1 MDWKE
6 LSQIPVFSESQDVAA
21 APQGETTIGDYAL
34 DLFRAPVGGISD
46 ALQGLIT
53 LGVLPFDMLTDKDL
67 TGRID
72 AFFDSTP
79 ILNIEAKTG
88 LGQIV
93 QTITQF
99 GVPLGI
105 ASKIG
110 RAIPLLQKAGQTT
123 ALSSLPTI
131 GAKGTEIA
139 RRAGY
144 WGALGGATDIAVSVP
159 TKNVVLSDML
169 GITETPDLASAT
181 GKELAVEKMKQKLKF
196 GAEGAVIGGTIA
208 MLPVAGAIGKKLLGP
223 VYNKVIDPAAGAV
236 FRTLDSKILNPL
248 TVAIAGKGTRG
259 SFLTKGVK
267 RAGEKKAEFKDKLY
281 EKLDIPDPSQWA
293 FFNTK
298 GGTFGQAVGGKLS
311 KLKEY
316 FGSAGLMT
324 KGLKNEG
331 DKVTGKLEAINK
343 KFNRKDEMIN
353 TKLYDIVSK
362 FKRNIFDGVPD
373 IKLLGKNVT
382 NLKNINPGYRNITD
396 DLTRERNKITEYI
409 KAVGKKDAIKK
420 LKLVNPSVRG
430 EAKEIKEMLK
440 ESNMLVGNLFGNS
453 PIKSFKTL
461 AGLKMNDADNFFK
474 QRLASFNNKKFEF
487 DVSGPAAA
495 GARKEL
501 KNTIL
506 LNQNMRPKNISR
518 KEADVLRNKLK
529 GNKKLNAKETE
540 FNKLLDAEV
549 KTRMNG
555 LKSAVINAGAN
566 PVKYFNAIGRAIGK
580 DVKKVDDVS
589 DEIRNFL
596 STPKGQKEAINDF
609 SPVLDTIIWNNKQV
623 YQRQYFD
630 LIEDQWMK
638 NGLVFKNILTDD
650 AAYQDILKRGI
661 DPTRLTKI
669 TARTNAGINSIDD
682 FALDSKF
689 FRNEKLRKPKEGQV
703 AQADTYYTLPEIAN
717 AIQGVKSNFDN
728 LFDVPFYSNLMKFKA
743 GGQISKTIFSP
754 MTQVRNVST
763 ASFFPLASGLIGG
776 RASVSQAFRD
786 IFEDIFQSGKFD
798 PKMFDEWMD
807 SSVTRGIIDQSIQ
820 VNEMKR
826 LAERGVKGLLNIEDF
841 MKNPTVKKFIDVYQG
856 GDNIW
861 KVYSDRF
868 YQSALKQAF
877 GDPKAVPTK
886 VLAQVRDWYKTVAKE
901 DFIEISSISGK
912 QKTAQEALE
921 EVSAYLV
928 TNTIPTY
935 SKVPK
940 IIQTIRD
947 LPLGN
952 FIAFP
957 AEILRTGGN
966 LITLGARELT
976 STNPYI
982 RQMGARRLIGA
993 SATFGGIGTVIGG
1006 TAQSITGVTDE
1017 MMQKARSFVPQYEK
1031 NATLIPLSSPDAN
1044 GEFKYFNFS
1053 YSNPYD
1059 YLVRPANAV
1068 LNAFGRGELNQDN
1081 AGTIAFNSLIG
1092 TTKNPGAFRE
1102 FFAPFIAESIGVER
1116 FTDVSAILGRG
1127 GKTPNGKTIYRETD
1141 PIGEKLARSLEHI
1154 IGGLNPGG
1162 FSSAQKI
1169 WQGASGQF
1177 TDYGSSRNTKD
1188 EIVALMSGL
1197 RVQTIKP
1204 KQSMPFVIS
1213 SYRKD
1218 ERNISQKFSSLAYST
1233 NVSPERKVAA
1243 FQEWMKNSFISQRN
1257 LRNVVN
1263 SAEELGV
1270 SSSEIR
1276 KILMERLGN
1285 KNRVNAILRGKF
1297 VSPTPSQSR
1306 LESSIQRLEQEN
1318 LGASLSY
1325 EISMDLVN
1333 DAWQSLRR
1341 DNNGF
1346 DLDFGLDTFI
1356 ESMNLSVSPDLFSLK
1371 ELPAKASSLGTR
1383 ETIETPVVL
1392 PVDNRKNVAVSPQVA
1407 NTGSQVMANANLGSR
1422 YLGGIN
1428 YNKMN
1433 TAQKADYVDKVFK
1446 V

>member
-6 LSQIPVFSESQDVAA
+6 LSQIPVFSESQDVATA
-21 APQGETTIGDYAL
+21 AQGETTIGDYAL
-34 DLFRAPVGGISD
+34 DIFRAPIGGISD
-46 ALQGLIT
+46 ALQGLVT

-67 TGRID
+67 TGKID
-72 AFFDSTP
+72 AFFDAAP
-79 ILNIEAKTG
+79 ILNLEAKTG

-99 GVPLGI
+99 GVPLGV

-123 ALSSLPTI
+123 ALSSLPTV
-131 GAKGTEIA
+131 GAKGVEIA

-181 GKELAVEKMKQKLKF
+181 GKDLAVEKMKQKLKF
-196 GAEGAVIGGTIA
+196 GAEGAVIGGGVA
-208 MLPVAGAIGKKLLGP
+208 MLPVAGAVGKKLLGP
-223 VYNKVIDPAAGAV
+223 VYNKVIDPAGSAV
-236 FRTLDSKILNPL
+236 FRQLDSKILNPL
-248 TVAIAGKGTRG
+248 TQVIAGTGKEGTFLTRG
-259 SFLTKGVK
+259 VTTLG
-267 RAGEKKAEFKDKLY
+267 KKKDKAKQTIY
-281 EKLDIPDPSQWA
+281 DKLGIPDPGQWA

-298 GGTFGQAVGGKLS
+298 GGTFGQAVAGKLS
-311 KLKEY
+311 KLQEY
-316 FGSAGLMT
+316 FSSAGLMT
-324 KGLKNEG
+324 KGLKTEG
-331 DKVTGKLEAINK
+331 DKVIGKLEAIKKRFDRRDQMINK
-343 KFNRKDEMIN
+343 K
-353 TKLYDIVSK
+353 LYNVVTK
-362 FKRNIFDGVPD
+362 FK
-373 IKLLGKNVT
+373 T
-382 NLKNINPGYRNITD
+382 NLFDKATNSRGYRNITD
-396 DLTRERNKITEYI
+396 ELTRERNKITDYI
-409 KAVGKKDAIKK
+409 ITPDRKGAAEK
-420 LKLVNPSVRG
+420 LKLVNPAVRQ
-430 EAKEIKEMLK
+430 EAKDIKQMLK

-474 QRLASFNNKKFEF
+474 QRLASFNNNKFKF
-487 DVSGPAAA
+487 DVDGPAAA

-501 KNTIL
+501 KRTIL
-506 LNQNMRPKNISR
+506 LNQNMRPKNISF
-518 KEADVLRNKLK
+518 KEARTLKDKLAK
-529 GNKKLNAKETE
+529 GKKLNAKETE

-549 KTRMNG
+549 KTRMQG

-650 AAYQDILKRGI
+650 AAYQDVLRRGI

-703 AQADTYYTLPEIAN
+703 AKADTYYTLPEIAN

-728 LFDVPFYSNLMKFKA
+728 LFDVPIYSNLMKFKA

-754 MTQVRNVST
+754 MTQVRNVTT
-763 ASFFPLASGLIGG
+763 ASFFPLASGLIGS
-776 RASVSQAFRD
+776 RSSVSQAFRD

-826 LAERGVKGLLNIEDF
+826 LAERGVKGLLNVDDF
-841 MKNPTVKKFIDVYQG
+841 MKNPTVKKFVDVYQG

-877 GDPKAVPTK
+877 GDPKATPAK
-886 VLAQVRDWYKTVAKE
+886 VLDQVREWYKTVAKE

-912 QKTAQEALE
+912 QKTAQEAIE

-940 IIQTIRD
+940 AIQTIRD

-1006 TAQSITGVTDE
+1006 TAQAITGVTDE

-1031 NATLIPLSSPDAN
+1031 NATLIPLSSPDAD
-1044 GEFKYFNFS
+1044 GVFKYFNFS

-1059 YLVRPANAV
+1059 FLVRPINAV
-1068 LNAFGRGELNQDN
+1068 VNAYGRGELNQDN
-1081 AGTIAFNSLIG
+1081 AGTFAFNAIIG
-1092 TTKNPGAFRE
+1092 DQDNPGAFRE
-1102 FFAPFIAESIGVER
+1102 FFAPFIAESIGTER
-1116 FTDVSAILGRG
+1116 FTDVSPILGRG
-1127 GKTPNGKTIYRETD
+1127 GETASGKKIYRETD
-1141 PIGEKLARSLEHI
+1141 SDGEIWARSLEHI
-1154 IGGLNPGG
+1154 IGGLTPGA

-1177 TDYGSSRNTKD
+1177 TDYGTGRDTRD

-1197 RVQTIKP
+1197 RVQEIKP

-1218 ERNISQKFSSLAYST
+1218 EGNISQKFSSLAYST

-1243 FQEWMKNSFISQRN
+1243 YQEWMKNSFISQRN
-1257 LRNVVN
+1257 LKNTIN
-1263 SAEELGV
+1263 DALDLGV
-1270 SSSEIR
+1270 STNEIR
-1276 KILMERLGN
+1276 QILTDRLGN
-1285 KNRVNAILRGKF
+1285 KNRVEALLRGRF
-1297 VSPTPSQSR
+1297 VAPTPSQSR

-1346 DLDFGLDTFI
+1346 DFDFGLDAFI
-1356 ESMNLSVSPDLFSLK
+1356 ESMNLSVSPDLFSLQ
-1371 ELPAKASSLGTR
+1371 ELPAKASSLGVE
-1383 ETIETPVVL
+1383 ETADTPAVL
-1392 PVDNRKNVAVSPQVA
+1392 PVDP
-1407 NTGSQVMANANLGSR
+1407 
-1422 YLGGIN
+1422 
-1428 YNKMN
+1428 NKN
-1433 TAQKADYVDKVFK
+1433 TAINNQIVSASVPNRTTPGLFEKYFPRGIFS
-1446 V
+1446 

>member
-6 LSQIPVFSESQDVAA
+6 LSQIPVFSESQDVATA
-21 APQGETTIGDYAL
+21 AQGETTIGDYAL
-34 DLFRAPVGGISD
+34 DIFRAPIGGISD
-46 ALQGLIT
+46 ALQGLVT

-67 TGRID
+67 TGKID
-72 AFFDSTP
+72 AFFDAAP
-79 ILNIEAKTG
+79 ILNLEAKTG

-99 GVPLGI
+99 GVPLGV

-123 ALSSLPTI
+123 ALSSLPTV
-131 GAKGTEIA
+131 GAKGVEIA

-196 GAEGAVIGGTIA
+196 GAEGAVIGGGVA
-208 MLPVAGAIGKKLLGP
+208 MLPVAGAVGKKLLGP
-223 VYNKVIDPAAGAV
+223 VYNKVIDPAGSAV
-236 FRTLDSKILNPL
+236 FRQLDSKILNPL
-248 TVAIAGKGTRG
+248 TKVIAGTGKEGTFLTRG
-259 SFLTKGVK
+259 VTTLGKK
-267 RAGEKKAEFKDKLY
+267 KEKAKQTIY
-281 EKLDIPDPSQWA
+281 NKLDIPDPGQWA

-298 GGTFGQAVGGKLS
+298 GGTFGQAVAGKLS
-311 KLKEY
+311 KIKEY
-316 FGSAGLMT
+316 FGSAGLMSKT
-324 KGLKNEG
+324 LKNEG
-331 DKVTGKLEAINK
+331 DKVTGKLEAITK

-353 TKLYDIVSK
+353 TKLYNVVTK
-362 FKRNIFDGVPD
+362 FKTNIFD
-373 IKLLGKNVT
+373 KAT
-382 NLKNINPGYRNITD
+382 NSPGYRNITD
-396 DLTRERNKITEYI
+396 ELTKERNKITDYI
-409 KAVGKKDAIKK
+409 ITPDRKGAAEK
-420 LKLVNPSVRG
+420 LKLVNPAVRQ
-430 EAKEIKEMLK
+430 EAKDIKQMLK

-474 QRLASFNNKKFEF
+474 QRLASFNNSKFKF
-487 DVSGPAAA
+487 DVDGPAAA
-495 GARKEL
+495 GAKKEL
-501 KNTIL
+501 KKTIL
-506 LNQNMRPKNISR
+506 LNQNMRPKNISF
-518 KEADVLRNKLK
+518 KESRILQKKLK
-529 GNKKLNAKETE
+529 EGKKLTEKETA

-549 KTRMNG
+549 KTRMQG

-650 AAYQDILKRGI
+650 AAYQDVLRRGI

-703 AQADTYYTLPEIAN
+703 AKADTYYTLPEIAN

-728 LFDVPFYSNLMKFKA
+728 LFDVPIYSNLMKFKA

-754 MTQVRNVST
+754 MTQVRNVTT
-763 ASFFPLASGLIGG
+763 ASFFPLASGLIGS
-776 RASVSQAFRD
+776 RSSVSQAFRD

-826 LAERGVKGLLNIEDF
+826 LAERGVKGLLNVDDF
-841 MKNPTVKKFIDVYQG
+841 MKNPTVKKFVDVYQG

-877 GDPKAVPTK
+877 GDPKATPAK
-886 VLAQVRDWYKTVAKE
+886 VLDQVRDWYKTVAKE

-940 IIQTIRD
+940 AIQTLRD

-1031 NATLIPLSSPDAN
+1031 NATLIPLSSPDAD
-1044 GEFKYFNFS
+1044 GVFKYFNFS

-1059 YLVRPANAV
+1059 FLVRPINAV
-1068 LNAFGRGELNQDN
+1068 LNAYGRGELNQDN
-1081 AGTIAFNSLIG
+1081 AGTVAFNAIIG
-1092 TTKNPGAFRE
+1092 DQNNPGAFRE
-1102 FFAPFIAESIGVER
+1102 FFAPFIAESIGTER
-1116 FTDVSAILGRG
+1116 FTDVSPILGRG
-1127 GKTPNGKTIYRETD
+1127 GETASGKTIYRDTD
-1141 PIGEKLARSLEHI
+1141 LLGEKLSRSLEHI
-1154 IGGLNPGG
+1154 IGGLTPGA

-1177 TDYGSSRNTKD
+1177 TDYGTGRDTRD

-1197 RVQTIKP
+1197 RVQEIKP

-1213 SYRKD
+1213 SYRQD
-1218 ERNISQKFSSLAYST
+1218 ERNVSQKFSSLAYST

-1243 FQEWMKNSFISQRN
+1243 YQEWMKNSFISQRN
-1257 LRNVVN
+1257 LRNTVN
-1263 SAEELGV
+1263 DALDLGV
-1270 SSSEIR
+1270 STNEIR
-1276 KILMERLGN
+1276 QILMDRLGN
-1285 KNRVNAILRGKF
+1285 KNRVEALLKGKF
-1297 VSPTPSQSR
+1297 VAPTPSQSR

-1325 EISMDLVN
+1325 EIAMDLVN
-1333 DAWQSLRR
+1333 DTWESLRR

-1346 DLDFGLDTFI
+1346 DFDFGLDAFI
-1356 ESMNLSVSPDLFSLK
+1356 ESMNLSVSPDLFSLR
-1371 ELPAKASSLGTR
+1371 ELPAKASSLGVE
-1383 ETIETPVVL
+1383 ETADTSATLPVSPALTTPVNNTIV
-1392 PVDNRKNVAVSPQVA
+1392 NNQMAAA
-1407 NTGSQVMANANLGSR
+1407 NTLGAR

-1428 YNKMN
+1428 YNRMN
-1433 TAQKADYVDKVFK
+1433 TAQKADYADRVFK
-1446 V
+1446 TTV

>member
-6 LSQIPVFSESQDVAA
+6 LSQIPVFSESQDVATA
-21 APQGETTIGDYAL
+21 AQGETTIGDYAL
-34 DLFRAPVGGISD
+34 DIFRAPIGGLSD
-46 ALQGLIT
+46 ALQGLVT

-67 TGRID
+67 TGKID
-72 AFFDSTP
+72 AFFDAAP
-79 ILNIEAKTG
+79 VLNLEAKTG

-99 GVPLGI
+99 GVPLGV

-123 ALSSLPTI
+123 ALSSLPTV
-131 GAKGTEIA
+131 GAKGVEIA

-181 GKELAVEKMKQKLKF
+181 GKDLAVEKMKQKLKF
-196 GAEGAVIGGTIA
+196 GAEGAVIGGGVA
-208 MLPVAGAIGKKLLGP
+208 MLPVAGAVGKKLLGP

-236 FRTLDSKILNPL
+236 FRQLDSKILNPL
-248 TVAIAGKGTRG
+248 TQVIAGTGKEGT
-259 SFLTKGVK
+259 FLTKGVTK
-267 RAGEKKAEFKDKLY
+267 LGKKKDIAKQTIY
-281 EKLDIPDPSQWA
+281 NKLDIPDPGQWA

-298 GGTFGQAVGGKLS
+298 GGTFGQAVAGKLS
-311 KLKEY
+311 KIKEY
-316 FGSAGLMT
+316 FGSAGLMSKT
-324 KGLKNEG
+324 LKNEG
-331 DKVTGKLEAINK
+331 DKVTGKLEAITK

-353 TKLYDIVSK
+353 TKLYNVVTK
-362 FKRNIFDGVPD
+362 FKTNIFD
-373 IKLLGKNVT
+373 KAT
-382 NLKNINPGYRNITD
+382 NSRGYRNITD
-396 DLTRERNKITEYI
+396 ELTKERNKITDYI
-409 KAVGKKDAIKK
+409 ITPDKKGAAEK
-420 LKLVNPSVRG
+420 LKLVNPAVRQ
-430 EAKEIKEMLK
+430 EAKDIKQMLK

-474 QRLASFNNKKFEF
+474 QRLASFNNSKFKF
-487 DVSGPAAA
+487 DVDGPAAA

-501 KNTIL
+501 KRTIL

-518 KEADVLRNKLK
+518 KEADILRKKLK

-549 KTRMNG
+549 KTRMQG

-566 PVKYFNAIGRAIGK
+566 PVKYFNAVGRAIGK

-650 AAYQDILKRGI
+650 AAYQDVLRRGI

-703 AQADTYYTLPEIAN
+703 AKADTYYTLPEIAN

-728 LFDVPFYSNLMKFKA
+728 LFDVPIYSNLMKFKA

-754 MTQVRNVST
+754 MTQVRNVTT
-763 ASFFPLASGLIGG
+763 ASFFPLASGLIGS
-776 RASVSQAFRD
+776 RSSVSQAFRD

-826 LAERGVKGLLNIEDF
+826 LAERGVKGLLNVDDF
-841 MKNPTVKKFIDVYQG
+841 MKNPTVKKFVDVYQG

-877 GDPKAVPTK
+877 GDPKATPAK
-886 VLAQVRDWYKTVAKE
+886 VLDQVRDWYKTVAKE

-912 QKTAQEALE
+912 QKTAQEAIE

-940 IIQTIRD
+940 AIQTLRD

-1006 TAQSITGVTDE
+1006 TAQAITGVTDE

-1031 NATLIPLSSPDAN
+1031 NATLIPLSSPDAD
-1044 GEFKYFNFS
+1044 GVFKYFNFS

-1059 YLVRPANAV
+1059 FLVRPINAV
-1068 LNAFGRGELNQDN
+1068 VNAYGRGELNQDN
-1081 AGTIAFNSLIG
+1081 AGTFAFNAIIG
-1092 TTKNPGAFRE
+1092 DRNNPGAFRE
-1102 FFAPFIAESIGVER
+1102 FFAPFIAESIGTER
-1116 FTDVSAILGRG
+1116 FTDVSPLLGRG
-1127 GKTPNGKTIYRETD
+1127 GETSNGKTIYRETD
-1141 PIGEKLARSLEHI
+1141 LLGEKLARSLEHI
-1154 IGGLNPGG
+1154 IGGLTPGA

-1177 TDYGSSRNTKD
+1177 TDYGTGRDTRD

-1197 RVQTIKP
+1197 RVQEIKP

-1218 ERNISQKFSSLAYST
+1218 EGNVSQKFSSLAYST

-1243 FQEWMKNSFISQRN
+1243 YQEWMKNSFISQRN
-1257 LRNVVN
+1257 LKNTIN
-1263 SAEELGV
+1263 DALDLGV
-1270 SSSEIR
+1270 STNEIR
-1276 KILMERLGN
+1276 QILTDRLGN
-1285 KNRVNAILRGKF
+1285 KNRVEALLRGRF
-1297 VSPTPSQSR
+1297 VAPTPSQSR

-1318 LGASLSY
+1318 LNASLSY
-1325 EISMDLVN
+1325 EIAMDLVN
-1333 DAWQSLRR
+1333 DTWQSLRR

-1346 DLDFGLDTFI
+1346 DLDLGLESFI
-1356 ESMNLSVSPDLFSLK
+1356 ESMNLSVSPDLFSLR
-1371 ELPAKASSLGTR
+1371 ELPAKASSLGVQ
-1383 ETIETPVVL
+1383 ETTNTSAVL
-1392 PVDNRKNVAVSPQVA
+1392 PVDPRKDTAINKQIASASVPNRTTPGIFAQYF
-1407 NTGSQVMANANLGSR
+1407 SR
-1422 YLGGIN
+1422 GI
-1428 YNKMN
+1428 
-1433 TAQKADYVDKVFK
+1433 FS
-1446 V
+1446 

>member
-6 LSQIPVFSESQDVAA
+6 LSQIPVFSESQDVATA
-21 APQGETTIGDYAL
+21 AQGETTIGDYAL
-34 DLFRAPVGGISD
+34 DIFRAPIGGISD
-46 ALQGLIT
+46 ALQGLVT

-67 TGRID
+67 TGKID
-72 AFFDSTP
+72 AFFDAAP
-79 ILNIEAKTG
+79 ILNLEAKTG

-99 GVPLGI
+99 GVPLGV

-123 ALSSLPTI
+123 ALSSLPTV
-131 GAKGTEIA
+131 GAKGVEIA

-181 GKELAVEKMKQKLKF
+181 GKDLAVEKMKQKLKF
-196 GAEGAVIGGTIA
+196 GAEGAVIGGGIA
-208 MLPVAGAIGKKLLGP
+208 MLPVAGAVGKKLLGP
-223 VYNKVIDPAAGAV
+223 VYNKVIDPAGRQV
-236 FRTLDSKILNPL
+236 FRQLDSKILNPL
-248 TVAIAGKGTRG
+248 TQVIAGTGKEGT
-259 SFLTKGVK
+259 FLTKGVTK
-267 RAGEKKAEFKDKLY
+267 LGTKKDIAKQTIYDKLG
-281 EKLDIPDPSQWA
+281 IPDPGQWA

-298 GGTFGQAVGGKLS
+298 GGTFGQAVAGKLS
-311 KLKEY
+311 KLQEY
-316 FGSAGLMT
+316 FSSAGLMT
-324 KGLKNEG
+324 KGLKTEG
-331 DKVTGKLEAINK
+331 DKVTGKLEAIKK
-343 KFNRKDEMIN
+343 KFDRRDQMIN
-353 TKLYDIVSK
+353 TKLYNVVTK
-362 FKRNIFDGVPD
+362 FK
-373 IKLLGKNVT
+373 T
-382 NLKNINPGYRNITD
+382 NLFDKATNSRGYRNITD
-396 DLTRERNKITEYI
+396 ELTRERNKITDYI
-409 KAVGKKDAIKK
+409 ITPDRKGAAEK
-420 LKLVNPSVRG
+420 LKLVDPSVRQ
-430 EAKEIKEMLK
+430 EAKDIKQMLK

-453 PIKSFKTL
+453 PIKSFKAL

-474 QRLASFNNKKFEF
+474 QRLASFNNSKFEF
-487 DVSGPAAA
+487 DVKGPIAA
-495 GARKEL
+495 GAKKEFRTAFL
-501 KNTIL
+501 S
-506 LNQNMRPKNISR
+506 NQNMRATAEGLENVGYKAAR
-518 KEADVLRNKLK
+518 QLKEKLK
-529 GNKKLNAKETE
+529 SKNPKLTNREKDIVKA
-540 FNKLLDAEV
+540 LDKNVEI
-549 KTRMNG
+549 RMNA
-555 LKSAVINAGAN
+555 LKSAVINAGSN
-566 PVKYFNAIGRAIGK
+566 PEKYFSSIGRTIGK
-580 DVKKVDDVS
+580 DLKKDKAGTYNVNDIS
-589 DEIRNFL
+589 DEIRKFL

-609 SPVLDTIIWNNKQV
+609 SPVLDSIIWNNKQV

-638 NGLVFKNILTDD
+638 NGLVFKNLLSDD
-650 AAYQDILKRGI
+650 AAYQAVLNKGI
-661 DPTRLTKI
+661 DPTRLRKV
-669 TARTNAGINSIDD
+669 TARTDAGITSIDD
-682 FALDSKF
+682 LALDSKF
-689 FRNEKLRKPKEGQV
+689 FRNEKIRNPKAKDLESEDV
-703 AQADTYYTLPEIAN
+703 FLKDAVEDVKKFDTYYALPEIAN

-728 LFDVPFYSNLMKFKA
+728 LFDVPIYSNLMKFKA

-763 ASFFPLASGLIGG
+763 ASFFPLASGLIGS
-776 RASVSQAFRD
+776 RSSVSQAFRD

-798 PKMFDEWMD
+798 PKMFDEWLD

-826 LAERGVKGLLNIEDF
+826 LAERGVKGLLNVDDF
-841 MKNPTVKKFIDVYQG
+841 MKNPTVKKFVDVYQG

-877 GDPKAVPTK
+877 GDPKATPAK
-886 VLAQVRDWYKTVAKE
+886 VLDQVREWYKTVAKE

-912 QKTAQEALE
+912 QKTAQEAIE

-940 IIQTIRD
+940 AIQTIRD

-1006 TAQSITGVTDE
+1006 TAQAITGVTDE

-1031 NATLIPLSSPDAN
+1031 NATLIPLSSPDAD
-1044 GEFKYFNFS
+1044 GVFKYFNFS

-1059 YLVRPANAV
+1059 FLVRPINAV
-1068 LNAFGRGELNQDN
+1068 VNAYGRGELNQDN
-1081 AGTIAFNSLIG
+1081 AGTVVLNALIG
-1092 TTKNPGAFRE
+1092 DRQNPGALRE
-1102 FFAPFIAESIGVER
+1102 FFAPFIAESIGTER
-1116 FTDVSAILGRG
+1116 FTDVSPILGRG
-1127 GKTPNGKTIYRETD
+1127 GETASGKKIYRETD
-1141 PIGEKLARSLEHI
+1141 SDGEIWARSLEHI
-1154 IGGLNPGG
+1154 IGGLTPGA

-1177 TDYGSSRNTKD
+1177 TDYGTGRDTRD

-1197 RVQTIKP
+1197 RVQEIKP

-1218 ERNISQKFSSLAYST
+1218 ESNVSQKFSSLAYST

-1243 FQEWMKNSFISQRN
+1243 YQEWMKNSFISQRN
-1257 LRNVVN
+1257 LKNTIN
-1263 SAEELGV
+1263 DALDLGV
-1270 SSSEIR
+1270 STNEIR
-1276 KILMERLGN
+1276 QILTDRLGN
-1285 KNRVNAILRGKF
+1285 KNRVEALLRGRF
-1297 VSPTPSQSR
+1297 VAPTPSSSR
-1306 LESSIQRLEQEN
+1306 LESSIKRLEQEN
-1318 LGASLSY
+1318 LNASLSY
-1325 EISMDLVN
+1325 EIAMDLVN
-1333 DAWQSLRR
+1333 DTWESLRR

-1346 DLDFGLDTFI
+1346 DLDFGVDAFI
-1356 ESMNLSVSPDLFSLK
+1356 ESMNLSVSPDLFSLQ
-1371 ELPAKASSLGTR
+1371 ELPAKASSLGVQ
-1383 ETIETPVVL
+1383 ETTDTPAVL
-1392 PVDNRKNVAVSPQVA
+1392 PVDQNKNTAI
-1407 NTGSQVMANANLGSR
+1407 NSQVVSASVPNRTNA
-1422 YLGGIN
+1422 GIFQQ
-1428 YNKMN
+1428 Y
-1433 TAQKADYVDKVFK
+1433 FPRGIFS
-1446 V
+1446 

>member
-34 DLFRAPVGGISD
+34 DIFRAPIGGISD
-46 ALQGLIT
+46 ALQGLVT

-123 ALSSLPTI
+123 ALSSLPTV
-131 GAKGTEIA
+131 GAKGVEIA

-144 WGALGGATDIAVSVP
+144 WGALGGATDIAVSIP

-208 MLPVAGAIGKKLLGP
+208 MLPVAGAVGKKLLGP

-236 FRTLDSKILNPL
+236 FRQLDSKIINPL
-248 TVAIAGKGTRG
+248 TVAIAGTGKEG
-259 SFLTKGVK
+259 SFLTKGVTTL
-267 RAGEKKAEFKDKLY
+267 GKKKDKAKQTIY
-281 EKLDIPDPSQWA
+281 NKLDIPDPQQWA

-298 GGTFGQAVGGKLS
+298 GGTFGQAVAGKLS
-311 KLKEY
+311 KIKEY

-324 KGLKNEG
+324 KGLKTEG
-331 DKVTGKLEAINK
+331 DKVTGKLEAITK

-353 TKLYDIVSK
+353 TKLYNVVTK
-362 FKRNIFDGVPD
+362 FK
-373 IKLLGKNVT
+373 T
-382 NLKNINPGYRNITD
+382 NLFDKATNSRGYRNITD
-396 DLTRERNKITEYI
+396 DLTRERNKITDYI
-409 KAVGKKDAIKK
+409 ITPDKKGAAEK
-420 LKLVNPSVRG
+420 LKLVNPAVRQ
-430 EAKEIKEMLK
+430 EAKDIKQMLK

-474 QRLASFNNKKFEF
+474 QRLASFNNNKFKF
-487 DVSGPAAA
+487 NVDGPIAE

-501 KNTIL
+501 KRTIL

-529 GNKKLNAKETE
+529 NNKKLNSTETQ

-566 PVKYFNAIGRAIGK
+566 PIKYFNAIGKAIGK

-650 AAYQDILKRGI
+650 AAYQDILRRGI

-689 FRNEKLRKPKEGQV
+689 FRNEKLRKPKEGEV
-703 AQADTYYTLPEIAN
+703 AKADTYYTLPEIAN

-728 LFDVPFYSNLMKFKA
+728 LFDVPIYSNLMKFKA

-754 MTQVRNVST
+754 MTQIRNVST
-763 ASFFPLASGLIGG
+763 ASFFPLASGLIGS
-776 RASVSQAFRD
+776 RSSVSQAFRD

-826 LAERGVKGLLNIEDF
+826 LAERGVKGLLNVEDF

-886 VLAQVRDWYKTVAKE
+886 VLSQVRDWYKTVAKE

-940 IIQTIRD
+940 AIQTLRD

-1006 TAQSITGVTDE
+1006 TAQAITGVTDE

-1031 NATLIPLSSPDAN
+1031 NATLIPLSSPDAD
-1044 GEFKYFNFS
+1044 GVFKYFNFS

-1059 YLVRPANAV
+1059 FLVRPINAV
-1068 LNAFGRGELNQDN
+1068 LNAYGRGELNQDS
-1081 AGTIAFNSLIG
+1081 AGTFAFNAMIG
-1092 TTKNPGAFRE
+1092 DKNNPGAFRE
-1102 FFAPFIAESIGVER
+1102 FFAPFIAESIGTER
-1116 FTDVSAILGRG
+1116 FTDVSPLLGRG
-1127 GKTPNGKTIYRETD
+1127 GETANGKTIYRDTD
-1141 PIGEKLARSLEHI
+1141 LLGEKLARSLEHI
-1154 IGGLNPGG
+1154 IGGLTPGA

-1177 TDYGSSRNTKD
+1177 TDYGTSRNTRD

-1197 RVQTIKP
+1197 RVQEIKP

-1218 ERNISQKFSSLAYST
+1218 EANISQKFSSLAYST

-1257 LRNVVN
+1257 LKNIVDD
-1263 SAEELGV
+1263 AMDLGV
-1270 SSSEIR
+1270 STSEIR
-1276 KILMERLGN
+1276 KILMDRLGN
-1285 KNRVNAILRGKF
+1285 KNRVEAVLRGRF
-1297 VSPTPSQSR
+1297 VAPTPSQSR

-1318 LGASLSY
+1318 LNASLSY
-1325 EISMDLVN
+1325 EIAMDLVN
-1333 DAWQSLRR
+1333 DTWQSLRR

-1346 DLDFGLDTFI
+1346 DLDFGLESFI

-1371 ELPAKASSLGTR
+1371 ELPAKASSLGVT
-1383 ETIETPVVL
+1383 ETTDTPAVL
-1392 PVDNRKNVAVSPQVA
+1392 PVDQNKNAA
-1407 NTGSQVMANANLGSR
+1407 INSQVVSASVPNR
-1422 YLGGIN
+1422 TDTGIFQQ
-1428 YNKMN
+1428 Y
-1433 TAQKADYVDKVFK
+1433 FPRGIFS
-1446 V
+1446 

>member
-6 LSQIPVFSESQDVAA
+6 LSQIPVFSESQDVATA
-21 APQGETTIGDYAL
+21 AQGETTIGDYAL
-34 DLFRAPVGGISD
+34 DIFRAPIGGLSD
-46 ALQGLIT
+46 ALQGLVT

-67 TGRID
+67 TGKID
-72 AFFDSTP
+72 AFFDAAP
-79 ILNIEAKTG
+79 VLNLEAKTG

-93 QTITQF
+93 QTVAQF
-99 GVPLGI
+99 GIPLGL

-123 ALSSLPTI
+123 ALSSLPTV
-131 GAKGTEIA
+131 GAKGVEIA

-196 GAEGAVIGGTIA
+196 GAEGAVIGGGVA
-208 MLPVAGAIGKKLLGP
+208 MLPVAGAVGKKLLGP
-223 VYNKVIDPAAGAV
+223 VYNKVIDPAGSAV
-236 FRTLDSKILNPL
+236 FRQLDSKILNPL
-248 TVAIAGKGTRG
+248 TQVIAGTGKEGT
-259 SFLTKGVK
+259 FLTKGVTK
-267 RAGEKKAEFKDKLY
+267 LGKKKDIAKQTIY
-281 EKLDIPDPSQWA
+281 NKLDIPDPGQWA

-298 GGTFGQAVGGKLS
+298 GGTFGQAVAGKLS
-311 KLKEY
+311 KIKEY
-316 FGSAGLMT
+316 FGSAGLMSKT
-324 KGLKNEG
+324 LKNEG
-331 DKVTGKLEAINK
+331 DKVTGKLEAITK

-353 TKLYDIVSK
+353 TKLYNVVTK
-362 FKRNIFDGVPD
+362 FKSNLFD
-373 IKLLGKNVT
+373 KAT
-382 NLKNINPGYRNITD
+382 NSRGYRNITD
-396 DLTRERNKITEYI
+396 DLTRERNKITDYI
-409 KAVGKKDAIKK
+409 ITPDKKGAAEK
-420 LKLVNPSVRG
+420 LKLVNPAVRQ
-430 EAKEIKEMLK
+430 EAKDIKQMLK

-474 QRLASFNNKKFEF
+474 QRLASFNNSKFKF
-487 DVSGPAAA
+487 DVDGPAAA

-501 KNTIL
+501 KRTIL

-518 KEADVLRNKLK
+518 KEADILRKKLK

-549 KTRMNG
+549 KTRMQG

-566 PVKYFNAIGRAIGK
+566 PVKYFNAVGRAIGK

-630 LIEDQWMK
+630 LIENQWMK

-650 AAYQDILKRGI
+650 AAYQDVLRRGI

-703 AQADTYYTLPEIAN
+703 AKADTYYTLPEIAN

-728 LFDVPFYSNLMKFKA
+728 LFDVPIYSNLMKFKA

-754 MTQVRNVST
+754 MTQVRNVTT
-763 ASFFPLASGLIGG
+763 ASFFPLASGLIGS
-776 RASVSQAFRD
+776 RSSVSQAFRD

-826 LAERGVKGLLNIEDF
+826 LAERGVKGLLNVDDF
-841 MKNPTVKKFIDVYQG
+841 MKNPTVKKFVDVYQG

-877 GDPKAVPTK
+877 GDPKATPAK
-886 VLAQVRDWYKTVAKE
+886 VLDQVRDWYKTVAKE

-912 QKTAQEALE
+912 QKTAQEAIE

-940 IIQTIRD
+940 AIQTLRD

-1006 TAQSITGVTDE
+1006 TAQAITGVTDE

-1031 NATLIPLSSPDAN
+1031 NATLIPLSSPDAD
-1044 GEFKYFNFS
+1044 GVFKYFNFS

-1059 YLVRPANAV
+1059 FLVRPINAV
-1068 LNAFGRGELNQDN
+1068 VNAYGRGELNQDN
-1081 AGTIAFNSLIG
+1081 AGTFAFNAIIG
-1092 TTKNPGAFRE
+1092 DQNNPGAFRE
-1102 FFAPFIAESIGVER
+1102 FFAPFIAESIGTER
-1116 FTDVSAILGRG
+1116 FTDVSPILGRG
-1127 GKTPNGKTIYRETD
+1127 GETASGKTIYRDTD
-1141 PIGEKLARSLEHI
+1141 LLGEKLARSLEHI
-1154 IGGLNPGG
+1154 IGGLTPGA

-1177 TDYGSSRNTKD
+1177 TDYGTGRDTRD

-1197 RVQTIKP
+1197 RVQEIKP

-1213 SYRKD
+1213 SYRQD
-1218 ERNISQKFSSLAYST
+1218 ERNVSQKFSSLAYST

-1243 FQEWMKNSFISQRN
+1243 YQEWMKNSFISQRN
-1257 LRNVVN
+1257 LKNTIN
-1263 SAEELGV
+1263 DALDLGV
-1270 SSSEIR
+1270 STNEIR
-1276 KILMERLGN
+1276 QILTDRLEN
-1285 KNRVNAILRGKF
+1285 KNRVEALLRGRF
-1297 VSPTPSQSR
+1297 VAPTPSQSR

-1318 LGASLSY
+1318 LNASLSY
-1325 EISMDLVN
+1325 EIAMDLVN
-1333 DAWQSLRR
+1333 DTWQSLKR

-1346 DLDFGLDTFI
+1346 DLDLGLEAFI
-1356 ESMNLSVSPDLFSLK
+1356 ESMNLSVSPDLFSLR
-1371 ELPAKASSLGTR
+1371 ELPAKASSLGVQ
-1383 ETIETPVVL
+1383 ETTDTPAVL
-1392 PVDNRKNVAVSPQVA
+1392 PVDP
-1407 NTGSQVMANANLGSR
+1407 
-1422 YLGGIN
+1422 
-1428 YNKMN
+1428 NKN
-1433 TAQKADYVDKVFK
+1433 TAINNQIVSASVPNRTTPGLFEKYFSRGIFN
-1446 V
+1446 

>member
-6 LSQIPVFSESQDVAA
+6 LSQIPVFSESQDVATA
-21 APQGETTIGDYAL
+21 AQGETTIGDYAL
-34 DLFRAPVGGISD
+34 DIFRAPIGGLSD
-46 ALQGLIT
+46 ALQGLVT

-67 TGRID
+67 TGKID
-72 AFFDSTP
+72 AFFDAAP
-79 ILNIEAKTG
+79 VLNLEAKTG

-99 GVPLGI
+99 GVPLGV

-110 RAIPLLQKAGQTT
+110 KAIPLLQKAGQTT
-123 ALSSLPTI
+123 ALSSLPTV
-131 GAKGTEIA
+131 GAKGVEIA

-196 GAEGAVIGGTIA
+196 GAEGAVIGGGVA
-208 MLPVAGAIGKKLLGP
+208 MLPVAGAVGKKLLGP
-223 VYNKVIDPAAGAV
+223 VYNKVIDPAGSAV
-236 FRTLDSKILNPL
+236 FRQLDSKILNPL
-248 TVAIAGKGTRG
+248 TQVIAGTGKEGT
-259 SFLTKGVK
+259 FLTKGVTK
-267 RAGEKKAEFKDKLY
+267 LGKKKDIAKQTIY
-281 EKLDIPDPSQWA
+281 NKLDIPDPGQWA

-298 GGTFGQAVGGKLS
+298 GGTFGQAVAGKLS
-311 KLKEY
+311 KIKEY
-316 FGSAGLMT
+316 FGSAGLMSKT
-324 KGLKNEG
+324 LKNEG
-331 DKVTGKLEAINK
+331 DKVTGKLEAITK
-343 KFNRKDEMIN
+343 KFNRRDEMIN
-353 TKLYDIVSK
+353 TKLYNVVTK
-362 FKRNIFDGVPD
+362 FKSNLFD
-373 IKLLGKNVT
+373 KAT
-382 NLKNINPGYRNITD
+382 NSRGYRNITD
-396 DLTRERNKITEYI
+396 DLTRERNKITDYI
-409 KAVGKKDAIKK
+409 ITPDKKGAAEK
-420 LKLVNPSVRG
+420 LKLVNPAVRQ
-430 EAKEIKEMLK
+430 EAKDIKQMLK

-474 QRLASFNNKKFEF
+474 QRLASFNNNKFKF
-487 DVSGPAAA
+487 DVDGPAAA

-501 KNTIL
+501 KRTIL

-518 KEADVLRNKLK
+518 KEADILRKKLK

-549 KTRMNG
+549 KTRMQG

-566 PVKYFNAIGRAIGK
+566 PVKYFNAVGRAIGK

-630 LIEDQWMK
+630 LIENQWMK

-650 AAYQDILKRGI
+650 AAYQDVLRRGI

-703 AQADTYYTLPEIAN
+703 AKADTYYTLPEIAN

-728 LFDVPFYSNLMKFKA
+728 LFDVPIYSNLMKFKA

-754 MTQVRNVST
+754 MTQVRNVTT
-763 ASFFPLASGLIGG
+763 ASFFPLASGLIGS
-776 RASVSQAFRD
+776 RSSVSQAFRD

-826 LAERGVKGLLNIEDF
+826 LAERGVKGLLNVDDF

-877 GDPKAVPTK
+877 GDPKAVPSK
-886 VLAQVRDWYKTVAKE
+886 VLDQVRDWYKTVAKE

-982 RQMGARRLIGA
+982 RQMGARRLIG
-993 SATFGGIGTVIGG
+993 STATFGGIGTVIGG
-1006 TAQSITGVTDE
+1006 TAQSITGVSDE

-1081 AGTIAFNSLIG
+1081 AGTIALNALIG
-1092 TTKNPGAFRE
+1092 DKQNPGALRE
-1102 FFAPFIAESIGVER
+1102 FFSPFIAESIGTER
-1116 FTDVSAILGRG
+1116 FTDVSPILGRG
-1127 GKTPNGKTIYRETD
+1127 GETASGKKIYRETD
-1141 PIGEKLARSLEHI
+1141 SDGEIWARSLEHV
-1154 IGGLNPGG
+1154 IGGLTPGA

-1177 TDYGSSRNTKD
+1177 TDYGSSRNTRD

-1257 LRNVVN
+1257 LRNTVN
-1263 SAEELGV
+1263 DAMDLGV
-1270 SSSEIR
+1270 STNEIR
-1276 KILMERLGN
+1276 QILMDRLGN
-1285 KNRVNAILRGKF
+1285 KNRVEAVLRGRF

-1318 LGASLSY
+1318 IGASLSY
-1325 EISMDLVN
+1325 EIAMDLVN
-1333 DAWQSLRR
+1333 DTWQSLRR

-1346 DLDFGLDTFI
+1346 DLDLGLEAFI
-1356 ESMNLSVSPDLFSLK
+1356 ESMNLSVSPDLFSLR
-1371 ELPAKASSLGTR
+1371 ELPAKASSLGVQ
-1383 ETIETPVVL
+1383 ETTDTPAVL
-1392 PVDNRKNVAVSPQVA
+1392 PVDP
-1407 NTGSQVMANANLGSR
+1407 
-1422 YLGGIN
+1422 
-1428 YNKMN
+1428 NKN
-1433 TAQKADYVDKVFK
+1433 TAINNQIVSASVPNRTTPGLFEKYFSRGIFN
-1446 V
+1446 

>member
-6 LSQIPVFSESQDVAA
+6 LSQIPVFSESQDVATA
-21 APQGETTIGDYAL
+21 AQGETTIGDYAL
-34 DLFRAPVGGISD
+34 DIFRAPIGGISD
-46 ALQGLIT
+46 ALQGLVT

-67 TGRID
+67 TGKID
-72 AFFDSTP
+72 AFFDATP
-79 ILNIEAKTG
+79 ILNLEAKTG

-123 ALSSLPTI
+123 ALSSLPTV
-131 GAKGTEIA
+131 GAKGVEIA

-208 MLPVAGAIGKKLLGP
+208 MLPVAGAVGKKLLGP

-236 FRTLDSKILNPL
+236 FRQLDSKILNPL
-248 TVAIAGKGTRG
+248 TQVIAGTGKEGT
-259 SFLTKGVK
+259 FLTKGVTTL
-267 RAGEKKAEFKDKLY
+267 GKKKDKAKQTIY
-281 EKLDIPDPSQWA
+281 NKLDIPDPGQWA

-298 GGTFGQAVGGKLS
+298 GGTFGQAVAGKLS
-311 KLKEY
+311 KIKEY

-331 DKVTGKLEAINK
+331 DKVTGKLEAITK

-353 TKLYDIVSK
+353 TKLYNVVTK
-362 FKRNIFDGVPD
+362 FK
-373 IKLLGKNVT
+373 T
-382 NLKNINPGYRNITD
+382 NLFDKATNSRGYRNITD
-396 DLTRERNKITEYI
+396 DLTRERNKITDYI
-409 KAVGKKDAIKK
+409 ITPDKKGAAEK
-420 LKLVNPSVRG
+420 LKLVNPSVRQ
-430 EAKEIKEMLK
+430 EAKDIKQMLK

-474 QRLASFNNKKFEF
+474 QRLASFNNNKFKF
-487 DVSGPAAA
+487 DVDGPAAA

-501 KNTIL
+501 KKTIL
-506 LNQNMRPKNISR
+506 LNQNMRPKNISF
-518 KEADVLRNKLK
+518 KEARILKDKLK

-549 KTRMNG
+549 KTRMQG

-630 LIEDQWMK
+630 LIENQWMK

-650 AAYQDILKRGI
+650 AAYQDILRRGI

-703 AQADTYYTLPEIAN
+703 AKADTYYTLPEIAN

-728 LFDVPFYSNLMKFKA
+728 LFDVPIYSNLMKFKA

-763 ASFFPLASGLIGG
+763 ASFFPLASGLIGS
-776 RASVSQAFRD
+776 RSSVSQAFRD
-786 IFEDIFQSGKFD
+786 IFEDIFQSGKFN

-826 LAERGVKGLLNIEDF
+826 LAERGVKGLLNVDDF

-940 IIQTIRD
+940 AIQTLRD

-1006 TAQSITGVTDE
+1006 TAQAITGVTDE

-1031 NATLIPLSSPDAN
+1031 NATLIPLSSPDAD
-1044 GEFKYFNFS
+1044 GVFKYFNFS

-1059 YLVRPANAV
+1059 FLVRPINAV
-1068 LNAFGRGELNQDN
+1068 VNAYGRGELNQDN
-1081 AGTIAFNSLIG
+1081 AGTFAFNAIIG
-1092 TTKNPGAFRE
+1092 DRNNPGAFRE
-1102 FFAPFIAESIGVER
+1102 FFAPFIAESIGTER
-1116 FTDVSAILGRG
+1116 FTDVSPLLGRG
-1127 GKTPNGKTIYRETD
+1127 GETSNGKTIYRETD
-1141 PIGEKLARSLEHI
+1141 LLGEKLARSLEHI
-1154 IGGLNPGG
+1154 IGGLTPGA

-1177 TDYGSSRNTKD
+1177 TDYGTGRDTRD

-1197 RVQTIKP
+1197 RVQEIKP

-1218 ERNISQKFSSLAYST
+1218 ESNVSQKFSSLAYST

-1243 FQEWMKNSFISQRN
+1243 YQEWMKNSFISQRN
-1257 LRNVVN
+1257 LKNTVN
-1263 SAEELGV
+1263 DALDLGV
-1270 SSSEIR
+1270 STNEMR
-1276 KILMERLGN
+1276 KILMDRLGN
-1285 KNRVNAILRGKF
+1285 KNRVEALLRGRF
-1297 VSPTPSQSR
+1297 VAPTPSQSR

-1325 EISMDLVN
+1325 EIAMDLVN
-1333 DAWQSLRR
+1333 DTWESLRR

-1346 DLDFGLDTFI
+1346 DLDFGIDAFI
-1356 ESMNLSVSPDLFSLK
+1356 ESMNLSISPDLFSLK
-1371 ELPAKASSLGTR
+1371 ELPAKASSLGVQ
-1383 ETIETPVVL
+1383 ETADTSAVL
-1392 PVDNRKNVAVSPQVA
+1392 PVDQ
-1407 NTGSQVMANANLGSR
+1407 
-1422 YLGGIN
+1422 
-1428 YNKMN
+1428 NKN
-1433 TAQKADYVDKVFK
+1433 TAIDNRVVSASVPNRTNAGIFQQYFPRGIFS
-1446 V
+1446 

>member
-1 MDWKE
+1 M
-6 LSQIPVFSESQDVAA
+6 
-21 APQGETTIGDYAL
+21 T
-34 DLFRAPVGGISD
+34 
-46 ALQGLIT
+46 T
-53 LGVLPFDMLTDKDL
+53 LGKKKDK
-67 TGRID
+67 
-72 AFFDSTP
+72 
-79 ILNIEAKTG
+79 AK
-88 LGQIV
+88 
-93 QTITQF
+93 QTI
-99 GVPLGI
+99 
-105 ASKIG
+105 
-110 RAIPLLQKAGQTT
+110 
-123 ALSSLPTI
+123 
-131 GAKGTEIA
+131 
-139 RRAGY
+139 
-144 WGALGGATDIAVSVP
+144 
-159 TKNVVLSDML
+159 
-169 GITETPDLASAT
+169 
-181 GKELAVEKMKQKLKF
+181 
-196 GAEGAVIGGTIA
+196 
-208 MLPVAGAIGKKLLGP
+208 
-223 VYNKVIDPAAGAV
+223 YN
-236 FRTLDSKILNPL
+236 
-248 TVAIAGKGTRG
+248 
-259 SFLTKGVK
+259 
-267 RAGEKKAEFKDKLY
+267 
-281 EKLDIPDPSQWA
+281 KLDIPDPGQWA

-298 GGTFGQAVGGKLS
+298 GGTFGQAVAGKLS
-311 KLKEY
+311 KIKEY

-331 DKVTGKLEAINK
+331 DKVTGKLEAITK

-396 DLTRERNKITEYI
+396 DLTRERNKITDYI
-409 KAVGKKDAIKK
+409 ITPDKKGAAEK
-420 LKLVNPSVRG
+420 LKLVNPAVRQ
-430 EAKEIKEMLK
+430 EAKDIKQMLK

-487 DVSGPAAA
+487 DVNGPAAA

-501 KNTIL
+501 KKTIL
-506 LNQNMRPKNISR
+506 LNQNMRPKNISF
-518 KEADVLRNKLK
+518 KEARILKDKLK

-549 KTRMNG
+549 KTRMQG

-650 AAYQDILKRGI
+650 AAYQDIIRRGI

-703 AQADTYYTLPEIAN
+703 AKADTYYTLPEIAN

-728 LFDVPFYSNLMKFKA
+728 LFDVPIYSNLMKFKA

-763 ASFFPLASGLIGG
+763 ASFFPLASGLIGS
-776 RASVSQAFRD
+776 RSSVSQAFRD
-786 IFEDIFQSGKFD
+786 IFEDIFQSGKFNS
-798 PKMFDEWMD
+798 KIFDDYMD

-820 VNEMKR
+820 VNEIKR

-940 IIQTIRD
+940 AIQTLRD

-1006 TAQSITGVTDE
+1006 TAQAITGVTDE

-1031 NATLIPLSSPDAN
+1031 NATLIPLSSPDAD
-1044 GEFKYFNFS
+1044 GVFKYFNFS

-1059 YLVRPANAV
+1059 FLVRPINAV
-1068 LNAFGRGELNQDN
+1068 LNAYGRGELNQDN
-1081 AGTIAFNSLIG
+1081 AGTFAFNAIIG
-1092 TTKNPGAFRE
+1092 DRNNPGAFRE
-1102 FFAPFIAESIGVER
+1102 FFAPFIAESIGTER
-1116 FTDVSAILGRG
+1116 FTDVSPLLGRG
-1127 GKTPNGKTIYRETD
+1127 GETSNGKTIYRETD
-1141 PIGEKLARSLEHI
+1141 LLGEKLARSLEHI
-1154 IGGLNPGG
+1154 IGGLTPGA

-1177 TDYGSSRNTKD
+1177 TDYGTGRDTRD

-1197 RVQTIKP
+1197 RVQEIKP

-1218 ERNISQKFSSLAYST
+1218 ERNVSQKFSSLAYST

-1243 FQEWMKNSFISQRN
+1243 YQEWMKNSFISQRN
-1257 LRNVVN
+1257 LKNTVN
-1263 SAEELGV
+1263 DALDLGV
-1270 SSSEIR
+1270 STNEMR
-1276 KILMERLGN
+1276 KILMDRLGN
-1285 KNRVNAILRGKF
+1285 KNRVEALLRGRF
-1297 VSPTPSQSR
+1297 VAPTPSQSR

-1325 EISMDLVN
+1325 EIAMDLVN
-1333 DAWQSLRR
+1333 DTWESLRR

-1346 DLDFGLDTFI
+1346 DLDFGLDNFI

-1371 ELPAKASSLGTR
+1371 ELPAKASSLGVQ
-1383 ETIETPVVL
+1383 EIADTPAVL
-1392 PVDNRKNVAVSPQVA
+1392 PVDQ
-1407 NTGSQVMANANLGSR
+1407 
-1422 YLGGIN
+1422 
-1428 YNKMN
+1428 NKN
-1433 TAQKADYVDKVFK
+1433 TAINNQVVSASVPNRTNAGIFQQYFPRGIFS
-1446 V
+1446 

>member
-34 DLFRAPVGGISD
+34 DIFRAPIGGISD
-46 ALQGLIT
+46 ALQGLVT

-123 ALSSLPTI
+123 ALSSLPTV
-131 GAKGTEIA
+131 GAKGVEIA

-208 MLPVAGAIGKKLLGP
+208 MLPVAGAVGKKLLGP

-236 FRTLDSKILNPL
+236 FRQLDSKIINPL
-248 TVAIAGKGTRG
+248 TVAIAGTGKEG
-259 SFLTKGVK
+259 SFLTKGVTTL
-267 RAGEKKAEFKDKLY
+267 GKKKDKAKQTIY
-281 EKLDIPDPSQWA
+281 NKLDIPDPQQWA

-298 GGTFGQAVGGKLS
+298 GGTFGQAVAGKLS
-311 KLKEY
+311 KIKEY

-324 KGLKNEG
+324 KGLKTEG
-331 DKVTGKLEAINK
+331 DKVTGKLEAITK

-353 TKLYDIVSK
+353 TKLYNVVTK
-362 FKRNIFDGVPD
+362 FK
-373 IKLLGKNVT
+373 T
-382 NLKNINPGYRNITD
+382 NLFDKATNSRGYRNITD
-396 DLTRERNKITEYI
+396 DLTRERNKITDYI
-409 KAVGKKDAIKK
+409 ITPDKKGAAEK
-420 LKLVNPSVRG
+420 LKLVNPAVRQ
-430 EAKEIKEMLK
+430 EAKDIKQMLK

-474 QRLASFNNKKFEF
+474 QRLASFNNNKFKF
-487 DVSGPAAA
+487 NVDGPIAE

-501 KNTIL
+501 KRTIL

-529 GNKKLNAKETE
+529 NNKKLNSTETQ

-566 PVKYFNAIGRAIGK
+566 PIKYFNAIGKAIGK

-650 AAYQDILKRGI
+650 AAYQDILRRGI

-689 FRNEKLRKPKEGQV
+689 FRNEKLRKPKEGEV
-703 AQADTYYTLPEIAN
+703 AKADTYYTLPEIAN

-728 LFDVPFYSNLMKFKA
+728 LFDVPIYSNLMKFKA

-754 MTQVRNVST
+754 MTQIRNVST
-763 ASFFPLASGLIGG
+763 ASFFPLASGLIGS
-776 RASVSQAFRD
+776 RSSVSQAFRD

-826 LAERGVKGLLNIEDF
+826 LAERGVKGLLNVEDF

-886 VLAQVRDWYKTVAKE
+886 VLSQVRDWYKTVAKE

-940 IIQTIRD
+940 AIQTLRD

-1006 TAQSITGVTDE
+1006 TAQAITGVTDE

-1031 NATLIPLSSPDAN
+1031 NATLIPLSSPDAD
-1044 GEFKYFNFS
+1044 GVFKYFNFS

-1059 YLVRPANAV
+1059 FLVRPINAV
-1068 LNAFGRGELNQDN
+1068 LNAYGRGELNQDS
-1081 AGTIAFNSLIG
+1081 AGTFAFNAMIG
-1092 TTKNPGAFRE
+1092 DKNNPGAFRE
-1102 FFAPFIAESIGVER
+1102 FFAPFIAESIGTER
-1116 FTDVSAILGRG
+1116 FTDVSPLLGRG
-1127 GKTPNGKTIYRETD
+1127 GETANGKTIYRDTD
-1141 PIGEKLARSLEHI
+1141 LLGEKLARSLEHI
-1154 IGGLNPGG
+1154 IGGLTPGA

-1177 TDYGSSRNTKD
+1177 TDYGTSRNTRD

-1197 RVQTIKP
+1197 RVQEIKP

-1218 ERNISQKFSSLAYST
+1218 EANISQKFSSLAYST

-1257 LRNVVN
+1257 LKNIVDD
-1263 SAEELGV
+1263 AMDLGV
-1270 SSSEIR
+1270 STSEIR
-1276 KILMERLGN
+1276 KILMDRLGN
-1285 KNRVNAILRGKF
+1285 KNRVEAVLRGRF
-1297 VSPTPSQSR
+1297 VAPTPSQSR

-1318 LGASLSY
+1318 LNASLSY
-1325 EISMDLVN
+1325 EIAMDLVN
-1333 DAWQSLRR
+1333 DTWQSLRR

-1346 DLDFGLDTFI
+1346 DLDFGLESFI

-1371 ELPAKASSLGTR
+1371 ELPAKASSLGVT
-1383 ETIETPVVL
+1383 ETTDTPAVL
-1392 PVDNRKNVAVSPQVA
+1392 PVDQNKNAA
-1407 NTGSQVMANANLGSR
+1407 INSQVVSASVPNR
-1422 YLGGIN
+1422 TDTGIFQQ
-1428 YNKMN
+1428 Y
-1433 TAQKADYVDKVFK
+1433 FPRGIFS
-1446 V
+1446 

>member
-6 LSQIPVFSESQDVAA
+6 LSQIPVFSESQDVAT

-34 DLFRAPVGGISD
+34 DIFRAPVGGISD
-46 ALQGLIT
+46 ALQGLVT

-67 TGRID
+67 TGKID

-123 ALSSLPTI
+123 ALSSLPTV
-131 GAKGTEIA
+131 GAKGVEIA

-144 WGALGGATDIAVSVP
+144 WGALGGATDIAVSIP

-208 MLPVAGAIGKKLLGP
+208 MLPVAGAVGKKLLGP

-236 FRTLDSKILNPL
+236 FRQLDSKIINPL
-248 TVAIAGKGTRG
+248 TVAIAGTGKEG
-259 SFLTKGVK
+259 SFLTKGVTTL
-267 RAGEKKAEFKDKLY
+267 GKKKDKAKQTIY
-281 EKLDIPDPSQWA
+281 NKLDIPDPQQWA

-298 GGTFGQAVGGKLS
+298 GGTFGQAVAGKLS
-311 KLKEY
+311 KIKEY

-324 KGLKNEG
+324 KGLKTEG
-331 DKVTGKLEAINK
+331 DKVTGKLEAITK

-353 TKLYDIVSK
+353 TKLYNVVTK
-362 FKRNIFDGVPD
+362 FK
-373 IKLLGKNVT
+373 T
-382 NLKNINPGYRNITD
+382 NLFDKATNSRGYRNITD
-396 DLTRERNKITEYI
+396 DLTRERNKITDYI
-409 KAVGKKDAIKK
+409 ITPDKKGAAEK
-420 LKLVNPSVRG
+420 LKLVNPAVRQ
-430 EAKEIKEMLK
+430 EAKDIKQMLK

-474 QRLASFNNKKFEF
+474 QRLASFNNNKFKF
-487 DVSGPAAA
+487 NVDGPIAE

-501 KNTIL
+501 KRTIL

-529 GNKKLNAKETE
+529 NNKKLNSTETQ

-566 PVKYFNAIGRAIGK
+566 PIKYFNAIGKAIGK

-650 AAYQDILKRGI
+650 AAYQDILRRGI

-689 FRNEKLRKPKEGQV
+689 FRNEKLRKPKEGEV
-703 AQADTYYTLPEIAN
+703 AKADTYYTLPEIAN

-728 LFDVPFYSNLMKFKA
+728 LFDVPIYSNLMKFKA

-754 MTQVRNVST
+754 MTQIRNVST
-763 ASFFPLASGLIGG
+763 ASFFPLASGLIGS
-776 RASVSQAFRD
+776 RSSVSQAFRD

-826 LAERGVKGLLNIEDF
+826 LAERGVKGLLNVEDF

-940 IIQTIRD
+940 AIQTLRD

-1006 TAQSITGVTDE
+1006 TAQAITGVTDE

-1031 NATLIPLSSPDAN
+1031 NATLIPLSSPDAD
-1044 GEFKYFNFS
+1044 GVFKYFNFS

-1059 YLVRPANAV
+1059 FLVRPINAV
-1068 LNAFGRGELNQDN
+1068 LNAYGRGELNQDS
-1081 AGTIAFNSLIG
+1081 AGTFAFNAMIG
-1092 TTKNPGAFRE
+1092 DKNNPGAFRE
-1102 FFAPFIAESIGVER
+1102 FFAPFIAESIGTER
-1116 FTDVSAILGRG
+1116 FTDVSPLLGRG
-1127 GKTPNGKTIYRETD
+1127 GETANGKTIYRDTD
-1141 PIGEKLARSLEHI
+1141 LLGEKLARSLEHI
-1154 IGGLNPGG
+1154 IGGLTPGA

-1177 TDYGSSRNTKD
+1177 TDYGTSRNTRD

-1197 RVQTIKP
+1197 RVQEIKP

-1218 ERNISQKFSSLAYST
+1218 EANISQKFSSLAYST

-1257 LRNVVN
+1257 LKNIVDD
-1263 SAEELGV
+1263 AMDLGV
-1270 SSSEIR
+1270 STSEIR
-1276 KILMERLGN
+1276 KILMDRLGN
-1285 KNRVNAILRGKF
+1285 KNRVEAVLRGRF
-1297 VSPTPSQSR
+1297 VAPTPSQSR

-1318 LGASLSY
+1318 LNASLSY
-1325 EISMDLVN
+1325 EIAMDLVN
-1333 DAWQSLRR
+1333 DTWQSLRR

-1346 DLDFGLDTFI
+1346 DLDFGLESFI

-1371 ELPAKASSLGTR
+1371 ELPAKASSLGVT
-1383 ETIETPVVL
+1383 ETTDTPAVL
-1392 PVDNRKNVAVSPQVA
+1392 PVDQNKNAA
-1407 NTGSQVMANANLGSR
+1407 INSQVVSASVPNR
-1422 YLGGIN
+1422 TDTGIFQQ
-1428 YNKMN
+1428 Y
-1433 TAQKADYVDKVFK
+1433 FPRGIFS
-1446 V
+1446 

>member
-6 LSQIPVFSESQDVAA
+6 LSQIPVFSESQDVATA
-21 APQGETTIGDYAL
+21 AQGETTIGDYAL
-34 DLFRAPVGGISD
+34 DIFRAPIGGISD
-46 ALQGLIT
+46 ALQGLVT

-67 TGRID
+67 TGKID
-72 AFFDSTP
+72 AFFDAAP
-79 ILNIEAKTG
+79 ILNLEAKTG

-99 GVPLGI
+99 GVPLGV

-123 ALSSLPTI
+123 ALSSLPTV
-131 GAKGTEIA
+131 GAKGVEIA

-196 GAEGAVIGGTIA
+196 GAEGAVIGGGVA
-208 MLPVAGAIGKKLLGP
+208 MLPVAGAVGKKLLGP
-223 VYNKVIDPAAGAV
+223 VYNKVIDPAGSAV
-236 FRTLDSKILNPL
+236 FRQLDSKILNPL
-248 TVAIAGKGTRG
+248 TKVIAGTGKEGTFLTRG
-259 SFLTKGVK
+259 VTTLG
-267 RAGEKKAEFKDKLY
+267 KKKDKAKQTIY
-281 EKLDIPDPSQWA
+281 NKLDIPDPGQWA

-298 GGTFGQAVGGKLS
+298 GGTFGQAVAGKLS
-311 KLKEY
+311 KIKEY
-316 FGSAGLMT
+316 FGSAGLMSKT
-324 KGLKNEG
+324 LKNEG
-331 DKVTGKLEAINK
+331 DKVTGKLEAITK

-353 TKLYDIVSK
+353 TKLYNVVTK
-362 FKRNIFDGVPD
+362 FK
-373 IKLLGKNVT
+373 T
-382 NLKNINPGYRNITD
+382 NLFDKATNSRGYRNITD
-396 DLTRERNKITEYI
+396 DLTRERNKITDYI
-409 KAVGKKDAIKK
+409 ITPDKKGAAEK
-420 LKLVNPSVRG
+420 LKLVNPAVRQ
-430 EAKEIKEMLK
+430 EAKDIKQMLK

-474 QRLASFNNKKFEF
+474 QRLASFNNSKFKF
-487 DVSGPAAA
+487 DVDGPAAA

-501 KNTIL
+501 KKTIL
-506 LNQNMRPKNISR
+506 LNQNMRPKNISF
-518 KEADVLRNKLK
+518 KESRILQKKLK
-529 GNKKLNAKETE
+529 EGKKLTEKEIA

-549 KTRMNG
+549 KTRMQG

-566 PVKYFNAIGRAIGK
+566 PVKYFNAVGRAIGK

-650 AAYQDILKRGI
+650 AAYQDVLRRGI

-703 AQADTYYTLPEIAN
+703 AKADTYYTLPEIAN

-728 LFDVPFYSNLMKFKA
+728 LFDVPIYSNLMKFKA

-754 MTQVRNVST
+754 MTQVRNVTT
-763 ASFFPLASGLIGG
+763 ASFFPLASGLIGS
-776 RASVSQAFRD
+776 RSSVSQAFRD

-826 LAERGVKGLLNIEDF
+826 LAERGVKGLLNVDDF
-841 MKNPTVKKFIDVYQG
+841 MKNPTVKKFVDVYQG

-877 GDPKAVPTK
+877 GDPKATPAK
-886 VLAQVRDWYKTVAKE
+886 VLDQVKDWYKTVAKE

-912 QKTAQEALE
+912 QKTAQEAIE

-940 IIQTIRD
+940 AIQTLRD

-1006 TAQSITGVTDE
+1006 TAQAITGVTDE

-1031 NATLIPLSSPDAN
+1031 NATLIPLSSPDAD
-1044 GEFKYFNFS
+1044 GVFKYFNFS

-1059 YLVRPANAV
+1059 FLVRPINAV
-1068 LNAFGRGELNQDN
+1068 VNAYGRGELNQDN
-1081 AGTIAFNSLIG
+1081 AGTFAFNAIIG
-1092 TTKNPGAFRE
+1092 DQDNPGAFRE
-1102 FFAPFIAESIGVER
+1102 FFAPFIAESIGTER
-1116 FTDVSAILGRG
+1116 FTDVSPILGRG
-1127 GKTPNGKTIYRETD
+1127 GETANGKTIYRDTD
-1141 PIGEKLARSLEHI
+1141 LLGEKLARSLEHI
-1154 IGGLNPGG
+1154 IGGLTPGA

-1177 TDYGSSRNTKD
+1177 TDYGTGRDTRD

-1197 RVQTIKP
+1197 RVQEIKP
-1204 KQSMPFVIS
+1204 KQSMPFIIS
-1213 SYRKD
+1213 SYRQD
-1218 ERNISQKFSSLAYST
+1218 ERNVSQKFSSLAYST

-1243 FQEWMKNSFISQRN
+1243 YQEWMKNSFISQRN
-1257 LRNVVN
+1257 LKNTIN
-1263 SAEELGV
+1263 DALDLGV
-1270 SSSEIR
+1270 STNEIR
-1276 KILMERLGN
+1276 QILTDRLGN
-1285 KNRVNAILRGKF
+1285 KNRVEALLRGRF
-1297 VSPTPSQSR
+1297 VAPTPSQSR

-1318 LGASLSY
+1318 LNASLSY
-1325 EISMDLVN
+1325 EIAMDLVN
-1333 DAWQSLRR
+1333 DTWQSLRR

-1346 DLDFGLDTFI
+1346 DLDLGLEAFI
-1356 ESMNLSVSPDLFSLK
+1356 ESMNLSVSPDLFSLQ
-1371 ELPAKASSLGTR
+1371 ELPAKASSLGVQ
-1383 ETIETPVVL
+1383 ETTDTPAVL
-1392 PVDNRKNVAVSPQVA
+1392 PVDPRKDTAINKQIASASVPNRT
-1407 NTGSQVMANANLGSR
+1407 NTGIFQQYFPR
-1422 YLGGIN
+1422 GI
-1428 YNKMN
+1428 
-1433 TAQKADYVDKVFK
+1433 FS
-1446 V
+1446 

>member
-6 LSQIPVFSESQDVAA
+6 LSQIPVFSESQDVATA
-21 APQGETTIGDYAL
+21 AQGETTIGDYAL
-34 DLFRAPVGGISD
+34 DIFRAPIGGISD
-46 ALQGLIT
+46 ALQGLVT

-67 TGRID
+67 TGKID
-72 AFFDSTP
+72 AFFDAAP
-79 ILNIEAKTG
+79 ILNLEAKTG

-99 GVPLGI
+99 GVPLGV

-123 ALSSLPTI
+123 ALSSLPTV
-131 GAKGTEIA
+131 GAKGVEIA

-196 GAEGAVIGGTIA
+196 GAEGAVIGGGVA
-208 MLPVAGAIGKKLLGP
+208 MLPVAGAVGKKLLGP
-223 VYNKVIDPAAGAV
+223 VYNKVIDPAGRQV
-236 FRTLDSKILNPL
+236 FRQLDSKILNPL
-248 TVAIAGKGTRG
+248 TQVIAGTGKEGT
-259 SFLTKGVK
+259 FLTKGVTK
-267 RAGEKKAEFKDKLY
+267 LGKKKDLAKQTIY
-281 EKLDIPDPSQWA
+281 DKLDIPDPGQWA

-298 GGTFGQAVGGKLS
+298 GGTFGQAVAGKLS
-311 KLKEY
+311 KIKEY
-316 FGSAGLMT
+316 FGSAGLMSKT
-324 KGLKNEG
+324 LKNEG
-331 DKVTGKLEAINK
+331 DKVTGKLEAITK

-353 TKLYDIVSK
+353 KKLYDIVSK

-396 DLTRERNKITEYI
+396 ELTRERNKITDYI
-409 KAVGKKDAIKK
+409 ITPDRKGAAEK
-420 LKLVNPSVRG
+420 LKLVNPAVRQ
-430 EAKEIKEMLK
+430 EAKDIKQMLK

-474 QRLASFNNKKFEF
+474 QRLASFNNNKFKF
-487 DVSGPAAA
+487 DVDGPAAA

-501 KNTIL
+501 KRTIL
-506 LNQNMRPKNISR
+506 LNQNMRPKNISF
-518 KEADVLRNKLK
+518 KEARTLKDKLAK
-529 GNKKLNAKETE
+529 GRKLNAKETE

-549 KTRMNG
+549 KTRMQG

-650 AAYQDILKRGI
+650 AAYQDVLRRGI

-703 AQADTYYTLPEIAN
+703 AKADTYYTLPEIAN

-728 LFDVPFYSNLMKFKA
+728 LFDVPIYSNLMKFKA

-754 MTQVRNVST
+754 MTQVRNVTT
-763 ASFFPLASGLIGG
+763 ASFFPLASGLIGS
-776 RASVSQAFRD
+776 RSSVSQAFRD

-826 LAERGVKGLLNIEDF
+826 LAERGVKGLLNVDDF
-841 MKNPTVKKFIDVYQG
+841 MKNPTVKKFVDVYQG

-877 GDPKAVPTK
+877 GDPKATPAK
-886 VLAQVRDWYKTVAKE
+886 VLDQVREWYKTVAKE

-912 QKTAQEALE
+912 QKTAQEAIE

-940 IIQTIRD
+940 AIQTLRD

-1006 TAQSITGVTDE
+1006 TAQAITGVTDE

-1031 NATLIPLSSPDAN
+1031 NATLIPLSSPDAD
-1044 GEFKYFNFS
+1044 GVFKYFNFS

-1059 YLVRPANAV
+1059 FLVRPINAV
-1068 LNAFGRGELNQDN
+1068 VNAYGRRELNQDN
-1081 AGTIAFNSLIG
+1081 AGTFVLNALIG
-1092 TTKNPGAFRE
+1092 DRQNPGALRE
-1102 FFAPFIAESIGVER
+1102 FFAPFIAESIGTER
-1116 FTDVSAILGRG
+1116 FTDVSPILGRG
-1127 GKTPNGKTIYRETD
+1127 GETASGKKIYRETD
-1141 PIGEKLARSLEHI
+1141 SDGEIWARSLEHI
-1154 IGGLNPGG
+1154 IGGLTPGA

-1177 TDYGSSRNTKD
+1177 TDYGTGRDTRD

-1197 RVQTIKP
+1197 RVQEIKP

-1218 ERNISQKFSSLAYST
+1218 EGNISQKFSSLAYST

-1243 FQEWMKNSFISQRN
+1243 YQEWMKNSFISQRN
-1257 LRNVVN
+1257 LKNTIN
-1263 SAEELGV
+1263 DALDLGV
-1270 SSSEIR
+1270 STNEIR
-1276 KILMERLGN
+1276 QILTDRLGN
-1285 KNRVNAILRGKF
+1285 KNRVEALLRGRF
-1297 VSPTPSQSR
+1297 VAPTPSQSR
-1306 LESSIQRLEQEN
+1306 LESSIKRLQQEN
-1318 LGASLSY
+1318 LNASLSY
-1325 EISMDLVN
+1325 EIAMDLVN
-1333 DAWQSLRR
+1333 DTWQSLRR

-1346 DLDFGLDTFI
+1346 DLDLGLEAFI
-1356 ESMNLSVSPDLFSLK
+1356 ESMNLSVSPDLFSLR
-1371 ELPAKASSLGTR
+1371 ELPAKASSLGVQ
-1383 ETIETPVVL
+1383 ETADTSAVL
-1392 PVDNRKNVAVSPQVA
+1392 PVDP
-1407 NTGSQVMANANLGSR
+1407 
-1422 YLGGIN
+1422 
-1428 YNKMN
+1428 NKN
-1433 TAQKADYVDKVFK
+1433 TAINNQIVSASVPNRTTPGLFEKYFPRGIFN
-1446 V
+1446 

>member
-6 LSQIPVFSESQDVAA
+6 LSQIPVFSESQDVAT

-34 DLFRAPVGGISD
+34 DIFRAPVGGISD
-46 ALQGLIT
+46 ALQGLVT

-67 TGRID
+67 TGKID

-99 GVPLGI
+99 GVPLGV

-123 ALSSLPTI
+123 ALSSLPTV
-131 GAKGTEIA
+131 GAKGVEIA

-196 GAEGAVIGGTIA
+196 GAEGAVVGGAIA
-208 MLPVAGAIGKKLLGP
+208 MLPVAGAVGKKLLGP

-236 FRTLDSKILNPL
+236 FRQLDSKILNPL
-248 TVAIAGKGTRG
+248 TQVIAGTGKEGTFLTRG
-259 SFLTKGVK
+259 VTTLG
-267 RAGEKKAEFKDKLY
+267 KKKDKAKQTIY
-281 EKLDIPDPSQWA
+281 NKLDIPDPQQWA

-298 GGTFGQAVGGKLS
+298 GGTFGQTVAGKLS
-311 KLKEY
+311 KIKEY

-324 KGLKNEG
+324 KGLKTEG
-331 DKVTGKLEAINK
+331 DKVTGKLEAITK

-396 DLTRERNKITEYI
+396 DLTRERNKITDYI
-409 KAVGKKDAIKK
+409 ITPDKKGAAEK
-420 LKLVNPSVRG
+420 LKLVNPAVRQ
-430 EAKEIKEMLK
+430 EAKDIKQMLK

-501 KNTIL
+501 KRTIL

-529 GNKKLNAKETE
+529 NNKKLNSTETK
-540 FNKLLDAEV
+540 FNTLLDAEV

-566 PVKYFNAIGRAIGK
+566 PDKYFNAIGKAIGR
-580 DVKKVDDVS
+580 DMGSIKKVDDVS
-589 DEIRNFL
+589 DEIRKFL

-630 LIEDQWMK
+630 LVEDQWMK
-638 NGLVFKNILTDD
+638 NGLIYKNIFTDD
-650 AAYQDILKRGI
+650 EAYQSIIKKGI
-661 DPTRLTKI
+661 DPNRFVRI

-728 LFDVPFYSNLMKFKA
+728 LFDVPIYSNLMKFKA

-826 LAERGVKGLLNIEDF
+826 LAERGVKGLLNVDDF

-877 GDPKAVPTK
+877 GDPKATPAK
-886 VLAQVRDWYKTVAKE
+886 VLDQVRDWYKTVAKE

-1068 LNAFGRGELNQDN
+1068 LNAYGRGELNQDN
-1081 AGTIAFNSLIG
+1081 AGTIAFNMVIG
-1092 TTKNPGAFRE
+1092 DQDNPGAFRE
-1102 FFAPFIAESIGVER
+1102 FFAPFIAESIGTER
-1116 FTDVSAILGRG
+1116 FTDVSPILGRG
-1127 GKTPNGKTIYRETD
+1127 GETANGKTIYRDTD
-1141 PIGEKLARSLEHI
+1141 LLGEKLARSLEHI
-1154 IGGLNPGG
+1154 IGGLTPGA

-1177 TDYGSSRNTKD
+1177 TDYGSSRNTRD

-1257 LRNVVN
+1257 LKNTVN
-1263 SAEELGV
+1263 DAMDLGV
-1270 SSSEIR
+1270 STNEIR
-1276 KILMERLGN
+1276 QILMDRLGN
-1285 KNRVNAILRGKF
+1285 KNRVNAILRGRF

-1318 LGASLSY
+1318 LNASLSY
-1325 EISMDLVN
+1325 EIAMDLVN

-1371 ELPAKASSLGTR
+1371 ELPAKASSLGVS
-1383 ETIETPVVL
+1383 EVQETPVSL
-1392 PVDNRKNVAVSPQVA
+1392 PVDP
-1407 NTGSQVMANANLGSR
+1407 
-1422 YLGGIN
+1422 
-1428 YNKMN
+1428 NKN
-1433 TAQKADYVDKVFK
+1433 TAINTQVVSASVPNKTNAGIFQQYFPRGIFS
-1446 V
+1446 

>member
-6 LSQIPVFSESQDVAA
+6 LSQIPVFSESQDVAT

-34 DLFRAPVGGISD
+34 DIFRAPVGGISD
-46 ALQGLIT
+46 ALQGLVT

-67 TGRID
+67 TGKID

-99 GVPLGI
+99 GVPLGV

-123 ALSSLPTI
+123 ALSSLPTV
-131 GAKGTEIA
+131 GAKGVEIA

-144 WGALGGATDIAVSVP
+144 WGALGGATDIAVSIP

-196 GAEGAVIGGTIA
+196 GAEGAVVGGAIA
-208 MLPVAGAIGKKLLGP
+208 MLPVAGAVGKKLLGP

-236 FRTLDSKILNPL
+236 FRQLDSKIINPL
-248 TVAIAGKGTRG
+248 TKVIAGTGKEG
-259 SFLTKGVK
+259 SFLTRGVTTL
-267 RAGEKKAEFKDKLY
+267 GKKKDKAKQTIY
-281 EKLDIPDPSQWA
+281 NKLDIPDPQQWA

-298 GGTFGQAVGGKLS
+298 GGTFGQAVAGKLS
-311 KLKEY
+311 KIKEY

-324 KGLKNEG
+324 KGLKTEG
-331 DKVTGKLEAINK
+331 DKVTGKLEAITK

-353 TKLYDIVSK
+353 TKLYNVVTK
-362 FKRNIFDGVPD
+362 FK
-373 IKLLGKNVT
+373 T
-382 NLKNINPGYRNITD
+382 NLFDKATNTRGYRNITD
-396 DLTRERNKITEYI
+396 DLTRERNKITDYI
-409 KAVGKKDAIKK
+409 ITPDKKGAAEK
-420 LKLVNPSVRG
+420 LKLVNPAVRQ
-430 EAKEIKEMLK
+430 EAKDIKQMLK

-474 QRLASFNNKKFEF
+474 QRLASFNNNKFKFNVEGA
-487 DVSGPAAA
+487 VAE

-506 LNQNMRPKNISR
+506 LNQNMRPKNISF
-518 KEADVLRNKLK
+518 KESRILQKKLK

-566 PVKYFNAIGRAIGK
+566 PIKYFNAIGKAIGK

-650 AAYQDILKRGI
+650 AAYQDILRRGI

-728 LFDVPFYSNLMKFKA
+728 LFDVPIYSNLMKFKA

-826 LAERGVKGLLNIEDF
+826 LAERGVKGLLNVEDF

-877 GDPKAVPTK
+877 GDPKAVPSK
-886 VLAQVRDWYKTVAKE
+886 VLSQVRDWYKTVAKE

-982 RQMGARRLIGA
+982 RQMGARRLIG
-993 SATFGGIGTVIGG
+993 STATFGGIGTVIGG

-1068 LNAFGRGELNQDN
+1068 LNAYGKGQLNQDN
-1081 AGTIAFNSLIG
+1081 AGTIVLNALIG
-1092 TTKNPGAFRE
+1092 DKQNPGAFRE
-1102 FFAPFIAESIGVER
+1102 FFSPFIAESIGTER
-1116 FTDVSAILGRG
+1116 FTDVSPLLGRG
-1127 GKTPNGKTIYRETD
+1127 GETASGKKIYRDTD
-1141 PIGEKLARSLEHI
+1141 SDGEKLSRSLEHI
-1154 IGGLNPGG
+1154 IGGLTPGA

-1177 TDYGSSRNTKD
+1177 TDYGSSRNTRD

-1243 FQEWMKNSFISQRN
+1243 FQEWMRNSFISQRN
-1257 LRNVVN
+1257 LRNTVN
-1263 SAEELGV
+1263 DAMDLGV
-1270 SSSEIR
+1270 STNEIR
-1276 KILMERLGN
+1276 QILMDRLGN
-1285 KNRVNAILRGKF
+1285 KNRVEAVLRGRF

-1325 EISMDLVN
+1325 EIAMDLVN

-1371 ELPAKASSLGTR
+1371 ELPAKASSLGVS
-1383 ETIETPVVL
+1383 EVQETPVSL
-1392 PVDNRKNVAVSPQVA
+1392 PVDPRKDVAVSPQVT
-1407 NTGSQVMANANLGSR
+1407 NTGGQVMANANLGSR
-1422 YLGGIN
+1422 YLGGID

-1433 TAQKADYVDKVFK
+1433 IEQKADYVDKVFK

>member
-6 LSQIPVFSESQDVAA
+6 LSQIPVFSESQDVATA
-21 APQGETTIGDYAL
+21 AQGETTIGDYAL
-34 DLFRAPVGGISD
+34 DIFRAPIGGISD
-46 ALQGLIT
+46 ALQGLVT

-67 TGRID
+67 TGKID
-72 AFFDSTP
+72 AFFDAAP
-79 ILNIEAKTG
+79 ILNLEAKTG

-99 GVPLGI
+99 GVPLGV

-123 ALSSLPTI
+123 ALSSLPTV
-131 GAKGTEIA
+131 GAKGVEIA

-196 GAEGAVIGGTIA
+196 GAEGAVIGGGVA
-208 MLPVAGAIGKKLLGP
+208 MLPVAGAVGKKLLGP
-223 VYNKVIDPAAGAV
+223 VYNKVIDPAGSAV
-236 FRTLDSKILNPL
+236 FRQLDSKILNPL
-248 TVAIAGKGTRG
+248 TKVIAGTGKEGT
-259 SFLTKGVK
+259 FLTKGVTTL
-267 RAGEKKAEFKDKLY
+267 GKKKDKAKQTIY
-281 EKLDIPDPSQWA
+281 NKLDIPDPGQWA

-298 GGTFGQAVGGKLS
+298 GGTFGQAVAGKLS
-311 KLKEY
+311 KIKEY
-316 FGSAGLMT
+316 FGSAGLMSKT
-324 KGLKNEG
+324 LKNEG
-331 DKVTGKLEAINK
+331 DKVTGKLEAITK

-353 TKLYDIVSK
+353 TKLYNVVTK
-362 FKRNIFDGVPD
+362 FKTNIFD
-373 IKLLGKNVT
+373 KAT
-382 NLKNINPGYRNITD
+382 NSRGYRNITD
-396 DLTRERNKITEYI
+396 ELTRERNKITDYI
-409 KAVGKKDAIKK
+409 ITPDRKGAAEK
-420 LKLVNPSVRG
+420 LKLVNPAVRQ
-430 EAKEIKEMLK
+430 EAKDIKQMLK

-474 QRLASFNNKKFEF
+474 QRLASFNNSKFEF
-487 DVSGPAAA
+487 DVNGPAAA

-501 KNTIL
+501 KRTIL
-506 LNQNMRPKNISR
+506 LNQNMRPKNISF
-518 KEADVLRNKLK
+518 KEARTLKDKLAK
-529 GNKKLNAKETE
+529 GRKLNAKETE

-549 KTRMNG
+549 KTRMQG

-650 AAYQDILKRGI
+650 AAYQDVLRRGI

-703 AQADTYYTLPEIAN
+703 AKADTYYTLPEIAN

-728 LFDVPFYSNLMKFKA
+728 LFDVPIYSNLMKFKA

-754 MTQVRNVST
+754 MTQVRNVTT
-763 ASFFPLASGLIGG
+763 ASFFPLASGLIGS
-776 RASVSQAFRD
+776 RSSVSQAFRD

-826 LAERGVKGLLNIEDF
+826 LAERGVKGLLNVEDF
-841 MKNPTVKKFIDVYQG
+841 MKNPTVKKFVDVYQG

-877 GDPKAVPTK
+877 GDPKATPAK
-886 VLAQVRDWYKTVAKE
+886 VLDQVRNWYKTVAKE

-940 IIQTIRD
+940 AIQTLRD

-1006 TAQSITGVTDE
+1006 TAQAITGVTDE

-1031 NATLIPLSSPDAN
+1031 NATLIPLSSPDAD
-1044 GEFKYFNFS
+1044 GVFKYFNFS

-1059 YLVRPANAV
+1059 FLVRPINAV
-1068 LNAFGRGELNQDN
+1068 VNAYGRGELNQDN
-1081 AGTIAFNSLIG
+1081 AGTFAFNAIIG
-1092 TTKNPGAFRE
+1092 DQDNPGAFRE
-1102 FFAPFIAESIGVER
+1102 FFAPFIAESIGTER
-1116 FTDVSAILGRG
+1116 FTDVSPILGRG
-1127 GKTPNGKTIYRETD
+1127 GETANGKTIYRDTD
-1141 PIGEKLARSLEHI
+1141 LLGEKLARSLEHI
-1154 IGGLNPGG
+1154 IGGLTPGA

-1177 TDYGSSRNTKD
+1177 TDYGTGRDTRD

-1197 RVQTIKP
+1197 RVQEIKP
-1204 KQSMPFVIS
+1204 KQSMPFIIS
-1213 SYRKD
+1213 SYRQD
-1218 ERNISQKFSSLAYST
+1218 ERNVSQKFSSLAYST

-1243 FQEWMKNSFISQRN
+1243 YQEWMKNSFISQRN
-1257 LRNVVN
+1257 LKNTIN
-1263 SAEELGV
+1263 DALDLGV
-1270 SSSEIR
+1270 STNEIR
-1276 KILMERLGN
+1276 QILTDRLGN
-1285 KNRVNAILRGKF
+1285 KNRVEALLRGRF
-1297 VSPTPSQSR
+1297 VAPTPSQSR

-1318 LGASLSY
+1318 LNASLSY
-1325 EISMDLVN
+1325 EIAMDLVN
-1333 DAWQSLRR
+1333 DTWQSLRR

-1346 DLDFGLDTFI
+1346 DLDLGLEAFI
-1356 ESMNLSVSPDLFSLK
+1356 ESMNLSVSPDLFSLR
-1371 ELPAKASSLGTR
+1371 ELPAKASSLGVQ
-1383 ETIETPVVL
+1383 ETTDTPAVLSVDPALTTPVNNTIV
-1392 PVDNRKNVAVSPQVA
+1392 NNQMATA
-1407 NTGSQVMANANLGSR
+1407 NTLGAR

-1428 YNKMN
+1428 YNRMN
-1433 TAQKADYVDKVFK
+1433 TAQKADYADKVFK
-1446 V
+1446 TTV

>member
-6 LSQIPVFSESQDVAA
+6 LSQIPVFSESQDVATA
-21 APQGETTIGDYAL
+21 AQGETTIGDYAL
-34 DLFRAPVGGISD
+34 DIFRAPIGGISD
-46 ALQGLIT
+46 ALQGLVT

-67 TGRID
+67 TGKID
-72 AFFDSTP
+72 AFFDAAP
-79 ILNIEAKTG
+79 ILNLEAKTG

-99 GVPLGI
+99 GVPLGV

-123 ALSSLPTI
+123 ALSSLPTV
-131 GAKGTEIA
+131 GAKGVEIA

-196 GAEGAVIGGTIA
+196 GAEGAVIGGGVA
-208 MLPVAGAIGKKLLGP
+208 MLPVAGAVGKKLLGP
-223 VYNKVIDPAAGAV
+223 VYNKVIDPAGSAV
-236 FRTLDSKILNPL
+236 FRQLDSKILNPL
-248 TVAIAGKGTRG
+248 TQVIAGTGKEGT
-259 SFLTKGVK
+259 FLTKGVTK
-267 RAGEKKAEFKDKLY
+267 LGKKKDIAKQTIYDKLG
-281 EKLDIPDPSQWA
+281 IPDPGQWA

-298 GGTFGQAVGGKLS
+298 GGTFGQAVAGKLS
-311 KLKEY
+311 KLQEY
-316 FGSAGLMT
+316 FSSAGLMT
-324 KGLKNEG
+324 KGLKTEG
-331 DKVTGKLEAINK
+331 DKVIGKLEAIKKRFDRRDQMINK
-343 KFNRKDEMIN
+343 K
-353 TKLYDIVSK
+353 LYNVVTK
-362 FKRNIFDGVPD
+362 FK
-373 IKLLGKNVT
+373 T
-382 NLKNINPGYRNITD
+382 NLFDKATNSRGYRNITD
-396 DLTRERNKITEYI
+396 ELTRERNKITDYI
-409 KAVGKKDAIKK
+409 ITPDRKGAAEK
-420 LKLVNPSVRG
+420 LKLVDPSVRQ
-430 EAKEIKEMLK
+430 EAKDIKQMLK

-453 PIKSFKTL
+453 PIKSFKAL

-474 QRLASFNNKKFEF
+474 QRLASFNNSKFKF
-487 DVSGPAAA
+487 DVDGPAAA
-495 GARKEL
+495 GAKKEL
-501 KNTIL
+501 KKTIL
-506 LNQNMRPKNISR
+506 LNQNMRPKNISF
-518 KEADVLRNKLK
+518 KESRILQKKLK
-529 GNKKLNAKETE
+529 EGKKLTEKETA

-549 KTRMNG
+549 KTRMQG

-650 AAYQDILKRGI
+650 AAYQDVLRKGI

-703 AQADTYYTLPEIAN
+703 AKADTYYTLPEIAN

-728 LFDVPFYSNLMKFKA
+728 LFDVPIYSNLMKFKA

-754 MTQVRNVST
+754 MTQVRNVTT
-763 ASFFPLASGLIGG
+763 ASFFPLASGLIGS
-776 RASVSQAFRD
+776 RSSVSQAFRD

-826 LAERGVKGLLNIEDF
+826 LAERGVKGLLNVDDF
-841 MKNPTVKKFIDVYQG
+841 MKNPTVKKFVDVYQG

-877 GDPKAVPTK
+877 GDPKATPAK
-886 VLAQVRDWYKTVAKE
+886 VLDQVRDWYKTVAKE

-912 QKTAQEALE
+912 QKTAQEAIE

-940 IIQTIRD
+940 AIQTLRD

-1006 TAQSITGVTDE
+1006 TAQAITGVTDE

-1031 NATLIPLSSPDAN
+1031 NATLIPLSSPDAD
-1044 GEFKYFNFS
+1044 GVFKYFNFS

-1059 YLVRPANAV
+1059 FLVRPINAV
-1068 LNAFGRGELNQDN
+1068 VNAYGRGELNQDN
-1081 AGTIAFNSLIG
+1081 AGTVVLNALIG
-1092 TTKNPGAFRE
+1092 DRQNPGALRE
-1102 FFAPFIAESIGVER
+1102 FFAPFIAESIGTER
-1116 FTDVSAILGRG
+1116 FTDVSPILGRG
-1127 GKTPNGKTIYRETD
+1127 GETASGKKIYRETD
-1141 PIGEKLARSLEHI
+1141 SDGEIWARSLEHI
-1154 IGGLNPGG
+1154 IGGLTPGA

-1177 TDYGSSRNTKD
+1177 TDYGTGRDTRD

-1197 RVQTIKP
+1197 RVQEIKP

-1218 ERNISQKFSSLAYST
+1218 EGNISQKFSSLAYST

-1243 FQEWMKNSFISQRN
+1243 YQEWMKNSFISQRN
-1257 LRNVVN
+1257 LKNTIN
-1263 SAEELGV
+1263 DALDLGV
-1270 SSSEIR
+1270 STNEIR
-1276 KILMERLGN
+1276 QILTDRLGN
-1285 KNRVNAILRGKF
+1285 KNRVEALLRGRF
-1297 VSPTPSQSR
+1297 VAPTPSQSR

-1318 LGASLSY
+1318 LNASLSY
-1325 EISMDLVN
+1325 EIAMDLVN
-1333 DAWQSLRR
+1333 DTWQSLRR

-1346 DLDFGLDTFI
+1346 DLDLGLEAFI
-1356 ESMNLSVSPDLFSLK
+1356 ESMNLSVSPDLFSLR
-1371 ELPAKASSLGTR
+1371 ELPAKASSLGVQ
-1383 ETIETPVVL
+1383 ETTDTPAVL
-1392 PVDNRKNVAVSPQVA
+1392 PVDQ
-1407 NTGSQVMANANLGSR
+1407 
-1422 YLGGIN
+1422 
-1428 YNKMN
+1428 NKN
-1433 TAQKADYVDKVFK
+1433 TAINNQVVSAAVPNRTTPGIFQQYFPRGIFS
-1446 V
+1446 